1 MVRGSRKRKA
11 SSRDNSIS
19 SSNSNNKNNN
29 SNMWSSSGSRP
40 KSKKKSSSSSSPS
53 SITNYESA
61 AETIFSEF
69 ADPEDPKVATMEGI
83 SILCDRISLDIE
95 DIRILALLWKMNAV
109 EKPAQISK
117 KEFVKGCAELK
128 LDSFD
133 KFKEL
138 LPTLDTGFL
147 ERKEF
152 KDFYKFCFQ
161 FNRQGTHR
169 TLDKDLVVAL
179 LPIVLKDRIPVPRL
193 ETFCAFLE
201 HSHYTHITLDQWS
214 SFLDFCYECED
225 ISSYNVDNSAW
236 PVLIDEYV
244 EYMEEQVEMATK

>member
-1 MVRGSRKRKA
+1 MVGGSKKRKA
-11 SSRDNSIS
+11 SSRDNSN
-19 SSNSNNKNNN
+19 SNSND
-29 SNMWSSSGSRP
+29 MWSSSGSRT
-40 KSKKKSSSSSSPS
+40 KSKKKSSASSSASCA
-53 SITNYESA
+53 NYESA
-61 AETIFSEF
+61 AEAIFTEI
-69 ADPEDPKVATMEGI
+69 ADSEDPTVATMEGI
-83 SILCDRISLDIE
+83 SILCDKISLDIE

-117 KEFVKGCAELK
+117 QEFVKACVELK
-128 LDSFD
+128 LDSLD

-138 LPTLDTGFL
+138 LPSLDPGFL
-147 ERKEF
+147 ERREF
-152 KDFYKFCFQ
+152 KEFYKFCFQ

-179 LPIVLKDRIPVPRL
+179 LPIVLKDRIPVNRL
-193 ETFCAFLE
+193 ESFCAFLE
-201 HSHYTHITLDQWS
+201 QSQYTHITLDQWS

-244 EYMEEQVEMATK
+244 EYMEEQAKMAT